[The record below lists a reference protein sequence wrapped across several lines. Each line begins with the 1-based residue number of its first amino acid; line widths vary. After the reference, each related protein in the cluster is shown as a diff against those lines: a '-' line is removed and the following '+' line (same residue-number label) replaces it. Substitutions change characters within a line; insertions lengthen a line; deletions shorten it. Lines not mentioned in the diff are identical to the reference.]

1 MNNSMAF
8 TFGEPEALLDRREI
22 LNYLEC
28 VDFGKWYA
36 PPVDFNSLAL
46 SFRAS
51 AHHTSPICVK
61 RNVLVGTFI
70 PHPLLTRQAFSRL
83 ALDYLVFGNAYL
95 ERQDNRLG
103 QPLTLVPALAKYV
116 RRGKALDSYFFVQP
130 GKVDHEFASGSI
142 GHLLEPDINQEIYGL
157 PEYLSALNSAW
168 LDNSATLFRRRY
180 YKNGSHAGFILYL
193 SDPAHNEADIGAL
206 QEALANSRGPGN
218 FRNLLM
224 YLPNGK
230 PDSVKVIPIGEVAAK
245 DNFSDIKSVSRDDQ
259 LAAHRVP
266 PALMGVV
273 PSNAGGFGDAIKAA
287 KVFNCNEIEPL
298 QERFKELN
306 DWLGLEV
313 IRFKKYRLA
322 DDDSE

>member
-83 ALDYLVFGNAYL
+83 CAGLSGYSANAYL
-95 ERQDNRLG
+95 ERQDNWLLG

-157 PEYLSALNSAW
+157 SEYLCAE
-168 LDNSATLFRRRY
+168 R
-180 YKNGSHAGFILYL
+180 GMAG
-193 SDPAHNEADIGAL
+193 
-206 QEALANSRGPGN
+206 
-218 FRNLLM
+218 
-224 YLPNGK
+224 
-230 PDSVKVIPIGEVAAK
+230 
-245 DNFSDIKSVSRDDQ
+245 
-259 LAAHRVP
+259 
-266 PALMGVV
+266 
-273 PSNAGGFGDAIKAA
+273 
-287 KVFNCNEIEPL
+287 
-298 QERFKELN
+298 
-306 DWLGLEV
+306 
-313 IRFKKYRLA
+313 
-322 DDDSE
+322 